1 MRNRNA
7 SHAPVLEDAAGVSSA
22 GAGPLGPLGLTASSL
37 PRTRPVYRHIAH
49 AIEHGITN
57 GTLTLD
63 FRLPAERELARALKV
78 SRTTVVNAY
87 RDLETRGLVRGHVG
101 AARSLAAPD
110 AFGRAVAWRGKVTA
124 AAARSSDSAIR
135 DLLRHAPDPSM
146 LSVA

>member
-7 SHAPVLEDAAGVSSA
+7 IHAPVLEEGAAVS

-37 PRTRPVYRHIAH
+37 PRTRPVYRHIAR

-101 AARSLAAPD
+101 RGTFVSAAPE
-110 AFGRAVAWRGKVTA
+110 A
-124 AAARSSDSAIR
+124 
-135 DLLRHAPDPSM
+135 
-146 LSVA
+146 